1 MSQEKG
7 EILAR
12 AGCKIGLFVV
22 EFFLCR
28 LSSVVE
34 HVHGKATVLQ
44 LRLQWRE
51 VPYISNITGLCRL
64 SSVVEHVHGKDGVV
78 GSNPT
83 DGSI

>member
-1 MSQEKG
+1 MT
-7 EILAR
+7 R
-12 AGCKIGLFVV
+12 DCKSLGFGLRRFESYFQHHFGAAIAQSV
-22 EFFLCR
+22 ER
-28 LSSVVE
+28 I
-34 HVHGKATVLQ
+34 HGKATVLQ

>member
-34 HVHGKATVLQ
+34 HVHGK
-44 LRLQWRE
+44 
-51 VPYISNITGLCRL
+51 
-64 SSVVEHVHGKDGVV
+64 DGVS
-78 GSNPT
+78 GSSPE